1 MITELL
7 TVHNTRENL
16 DLVDKHVGVL
26 IKPHPRTLRW
36 HLSIVEAP
44 VGSILPNTDAAA
56 QLSALRKASAQAG
69 SGLRWL
75 AEALVEGKGGTRVT
89 HEAITEHAILTP
101 PRADKKKGGHLVSVD
116 TQHHGTRLEI
126 EGTVSSD
133 GKIVEADLAAQ
144 EKAIV
149 GFCGHLEPDA
159 DFSKH
164 LKRFAANPI
173 FRGVRWSGMALS
185 DPSKAQAIQAS
196 AHLLADHGL
205 QLDVNGPATS
215 LPALAKLAKEV
226 PALRIVIDHLGAP
239 GDPASLRPEWKP
251 GILSVAKLP
260 NVFMK
265 VSALVEQVKCPEGQA
280 PRDAS
285 YYLPVLDHLWESFGP
300 DRLIYGSNWPVSDK
314 GGSYDVVFGIV
325 REYFGSKGSEACE
338 KYFWKNS
345 QGHLWKPPFPRQ
357 FIDRE
362 QP

>member
-1 MITELL
+1 MHRRHFLRSTAAAMSASALSSASAAAPIASRIIDTHTHFYDPTRPQGVPWPGKGSKLHRKVMPADWLALAAPHGCHE
-7 TVHNTRENL
+7 TV
-16 DLVDKHVGVL
+16 
-26 IKPHPRTLRW
+26 
-36 HLSIVEAP
+36 IVEASAW
-44 VGSILPNTDAAA
+44 VEDNQWIL
-56 QLSALRKASAQAG
+56 
-69 SGLRWL
+69 
-75 AEALVEGKGGTRVT
+75 
-89 HEAITEHAILTP
+89 
-101 PRADKKKGGHLVSVD
+101 
-116 TQHHGTRLEI
+116 
-126 EGTVSSD
+126 
-133 GKIVEADLAAQ
+133 DLAAQ

-159 DFSKH
+159 DFSRH

-173 FRGVRWSGMALS
+173 FRGVRWSGVALS
-185 DPSKAQAIQAS
+185 DLSKAQAIQAS

-280 PRDAS
+280 PREAS
-285 YYLPVLDHLWESFGP
+285 YYQPVLDHLWESFGP

-325 REYFGSKGSEACE
+325 REFFGSKGNEACE

-345 QGHLWKPPFPRQ
+345 QAAYRWVER
-357 FIDRE
+357 RV
-362 QP
+362 

>member
-1 MITELL
+1 MSASALSSASAAAPIASRIIDTHTHFYDPTRPQGVPWPGKGSKLHRKVMPADWLALAAPHGCHE
-7 TVHNTRENL
+7 TV
-16 DLVDKHVGVL
+16 
-26 IKPHPRTLRW
+26 
-36 HLSIVEAP
+36 IVEASAW
-44 VGSILPNTDAAA
+44 VEDNQWIL
-56 QLSALRKASAQAG
+56 
-69 SGLRWL
+69 
-75 AEALVEGKGGTRVT
+75 
-89 HEAITEHAILTP
+89 
-101 PRADKKKGGHLVSVD
+101 
-116 TQHHGTRLEI
+116 
-126 EGTVSSD
+126 
-133 GKIVEADLAAQ
+133 DLAAQ

-159 DFSKH
+159 DFSRH

-173 FRGVRWSGMALS
+173 FRGVRWSGVALS
-185 DPSKAQAIQAS
+185 DLSKAQAIQAS

-280 PRDAS
+280 PREAS
-285 YYLPVLDHLWESFGP
+285 YYQPVLDHLWESFGP

-325 REYFGSKGSEACE
+325 REFFGSKGNEACE

-345 QGHLWKPPFPRQ
+345 QAAYRWVER
-357 FIDRE
+357 RV
-362 QP
+362 

>member
-1 MITELL
+1 MSASALSSASAAAPIASRIIDTHTHFYDPTRPQGVPWPGKGSKLHRKVMPADWLALAAPHGCHE
-7 TVHNTRENL
+7 TV
-16 DLVDKHVGVL
+16 
-26 IKPHPRTLRW
+26 
-36 HLSIVEAP
+36 IVEASAW
-44 VGSILPNTDAAA
+44 VEDNQWIL
-56 QLSALRKASAQAG
+56 
-69 SGLRWL
+69 
-75 AEALVEGKGGTRVT
+75 
-89 HEAITEHAILTP
+89 
-101 PRADKKKGGHLVSVD
+101 
-116 TQHHGTRLEI
+116 
-126 EGTVSSD
+126 
-133 GKIVEADLAAQ
+133 DLAAQ

-149 GFCGHLEPDA
+149 GFCGHLEPDT
-159 DFSKH
+159 DFSRH

-173 FRGVRWSGMALS
+173 FRGVRWSGVALS

-251 GILSVAKLP
+251 AILSVAKLP

-280 PRDAS
+280 PREAS

-345 QGHLWKPPFPRQ
+345 QAAYRWAER
-357 FIDRE
+357 RE
-362 QP
+362 